1 MPLEAV
7 VATSARWNMLKYVV
21 GPALMVTVIGGI
33 ATLSVVAQEA
43 WLAPS
48 IAAAAFTQ
56 LFAPLQA
63 GARPYTIVLGQV
75 VGALAGFA
83 GVYAAHAATAAKL
96 MGDHD
101 LPWDRAAAVVI
112 AVAITAVVQIAIEA
126 RSPAGG
132 TTAVVVA
139 VGAEAAT
146 LAGGLRL
153 LGGIVLVAVLGE
165 IARQI
170 MIRVEPKD
178 DLQPSPPA

>member
-1 MPLEAV
+1 
-7 VATSARWNMLKYVV
+7 MLKFIVA
-21 GPALMVTVIGGI
+21 PALMVIVIGGI
-33 ATLSVVAQEA
+33 AALSVVAQEA

-56 LFAPLQA
+56 LFNPLQP
-63 GARPYTIVLGQV
+63 GARPYTIVLGQI

-83 GVYAAHAATAAKL
+83 GVYAAHAVNVGKL
-96 MGDHD
+96 MGAHD
-101 LPWDRAAAVVI
+101 LSWERVAAVAI
-112 AVAITAVVQIAIEA
+112 AVAITAVVQIAVKA

-139 VGAEAAT
+139 VGAEMADWSGAM
-146 LAGGLRL
+146 RL

-170 MIRVEPKD
+170 LIRAEPKEE
-178 DLQPSPPA
+178 LKPSPPA